1 MSTVVGVY
9 NAKGTLI
16 GELAYITKKL
26 LGVSKCA
33 LCDITHGW
41 QIKGKAS
48 WKEQCRL
55 STLDFEF
62 LHLEE
67 LNEEQKAIV
76 HHFPAWLIYQDQ
88 KWVELMTADEIE
100 SFKNDPQGMIHVLE
114 NRVSQLKQS

>member
-1 MSTVVGVY
+1 MPTVVGVY

-55 STLDFEF
+55 SSLDFNF

-67 LNEEQKAIV
+67 LHEEQRAV
-76 HHFPAWLIYQDQ
+76 VSHFPVWLIYHQ
-88 KWVELMTADEIE
+88 KQWVELMTADEID
-100 SFKNDPQGMIHVLE
+100 SFKNRPQDMIRTLE
-114 NRVSQLKQS
+114 NRVSLLK